1 MCRRCVLAPPSKW
14 LPSRGSLLRTLCVI
28 TDSEKTSGNKTS
40 GWRFQVASSLCHI
53 QQCRRIVSSWSSLWP
68 SSAAA
73 PVKVKKK
80 KKFVNKLLLCCFP
93 PCPCL
98 KPNLVIS
105 PVRQMLQPNGEK
117 KKGKKWTRV
126 GLILYWTSHNL
137 AMKPEKVKVDP
148 PALQHTHREEDLT
161 TFEWGE
167 VDRFIFR
174 KMLSCGWTRS
184 IWTLSFLRFFDLG
197 NFIALGSSN
206 PIGVDP
212 NRNSF
217 WLL

>member
-80 KKFVNKLLLCCFP
+80 KKKIREQVVALLFP
-93 PCPCL
+93 PLSVSETQSCYLSRPTNVTA
-98 KPNLVIS
+98 KW
-105 PVRQMLQPNGEK
+105 REKEGEK
-117 KKGKKWTRV
+117 MDKSWVDTLLNQPQSGDEAWKSQSWSSRATTHTQGGGLDDIWMGGGRQIYFPKNVVVRV
-126 GLILYWTSHNL
+126 N
-137 AMKPEKVKVDP
+137 
-148 PALQHTHREEDLT
+148 
-161 TFEWGE
+161 
-167 VDRFIFR
+167 
-174 KMLSCGWTRS
+174 
-184 IWTLSFLRFFDLG
+184 
-197 NFIALGSSN
+197 
-206 PIGVDP
+206 
-212 NRNSF
+212 
-217 WLL
+217 

>member
-1 MCRRCVLAPPSKW
+1 MGYGTRLRNTDGILDTFIVFSAPITTVSPWILTDNLETNLLNDESFIHTVTVCRRCVLAPPSKW
-14 LPSRGSLLRTLCVI
+14 LPSRGSLLRTWLCVI

-80 KKFVNKLLLCCFP
+80 IKFVNKLLLCCFP

-126 GLILYWTSHNL
+126 GLILYCTTSH
-137 AMKPEKVKVDP
+137 
-148 PALQHTHREEDLT
+148 
-161 TFEWGE
+161 
-167 VDRFIFR
+167 IFFLFLVWVNS
-174 KMLSCGWTRS
+174 MSS
-184 IWTLSFLRFFDLG
+184 ILKWFY
-197 NFIALGSSN
+197 
-206 PIGVDP
+206 
-212 NRNSF
+212 
-217 WLL
+217 